1 MSPATDQVLGGR
13 YRLTERIA
21 GGGMGEVWRARDEVL
36 ERHVAVKIMR
46 KEYADDPTFLE
57 RFRAEAR
64 HAAGLSHANIAAV
77 YDFGNGGVGD
87 AGGPFLVME
96 HVPGEPL
103 SALVAREGALTA
115 TRTLEIVGQAALGL
129 QAAHDAGVVHR
140 DVKPG
145 NILVDAAATG
155 CASPTSASRARRT
168 PCR

>member
-1 MSPATDQVLGGR
+1 MTTAADQLLGGR
-13 YRLTERIA
+13 YRLAERIA
-21 GGGMGEVWRARDEVL
+21 GGGMGEVWRAQDEVL
-36 ERHVAVKIMR
+36 GRLVAVKIMR

-77 YDFGNGGVGD
+77 YDFGNGGAGD
-87 AGGPFLVME
+87 AGSPFLVME

-103 SALVAREGALTA
+103 SALVAREGALT
-115 TRTLEIVGQAALGL
+115 TDRTLEIVGQVALGL

-145 NILVDAAATG
+145 RYRGPPLL
-155 CASPTSASRARRT
+155 SHRA
-168 PCR
+168 